1 MLFFLISSFFGVL
14 VTVSTCL
21 NMLYHNLKLP
31 LKFALWAGC
40 FIISLAASYYLG
52 EYSTYLLIAYMLL
65 IIFLNK
71 QYPFINCLLF
81 LMGYLI
87 QVTLN
92 YVCLLLTY
100 IISGVNFSEFT
111 NSQSM
116 VFIVFYVILC
126 CMITY
131 QAGKWIHKR
140 ISVNYYIENKKLIHI
155 LIILVV
161 SCAAL
166 FILNFST
173 SQQLGYPTYFT
184 IINCFLF
191 LSYFTLTISVLS
203 YIIKSL
209 KREADKK
216 KKLIELK
223 NLQEYTGRLEDLYQQ
238 MRSFKH
244 DYINILA
251 TLDCYIEQ
259 RDLDGLREYF
269 HTKIIPTGK
278 QFSSDNTSFGQLANI
293 HILEL
298 KCLLYQ
304 KFMFASSL
312 HLQIDID
319 IPGLLPSAG
328 YMDPVD
334 LCKLMEIFLDTA
346 IESAA
351 KSEAKHLSCG
361 LIKKHDS
368 ILIRLT
374 NSCRIN
380 GVSLEKLPQNGSEIK
395 SSDHDIGHTNAKEIF
410 KKYPDIV
417 YHTECL
423 DGHFTRELYI
433 GGVL

>member
-1 MLFFLISSFFGVL
+1 M
-14 VTVSTCL
+14 
-21 NMLYHNLKLP
+21 
-31 LKFALWAGC
+31 
-40 FIISLAASYYLG
+40 
-52 EYSTYLLIAYMLL
+52 
-65 IIFLNK
+65 
-71 QYPFINCLLF
+71 
-81 LMGYLI
+81 
-87 QVTLN
+87 
-92 YVCLLLTY
+92 
-100 IISGVNFSEFT
+100 
-111 NSQSM
+111 
-116 VFIVFYVILC
+116 
-126 CMITY
+126 
-131 QAGKWIHKR
+131 
-140 ISVNYYIENKKLIHI
+140 
-155 LIILVV
+155 
-161 SCAAL
+161 
-166 FILNFST
+166 
-173 SQQLGYPTYFT
+173 
-184 IINCFLF
+184 
-191 LSYFTLTISVLS
+191 
-203 YIIKSL
+203 
-209 KREADKK
+209 
-216 KKLIELK
+216 
-223 NLQEYTGRLEDLYQQ
+223 
-238 MRSFKH
+238 
-244 DYINILA
+244 
-251 TLDCYIEQ
+251 DCYIEQ

-312 HLQIDID
+312 HLQMDID

-374 NSCRIN
+374 NSCTIN

-395 SSDHDIGHTNAKEIF
+395 SSDHDIGHTNAKEII

-417 YHTECL
+417 YHTECQ